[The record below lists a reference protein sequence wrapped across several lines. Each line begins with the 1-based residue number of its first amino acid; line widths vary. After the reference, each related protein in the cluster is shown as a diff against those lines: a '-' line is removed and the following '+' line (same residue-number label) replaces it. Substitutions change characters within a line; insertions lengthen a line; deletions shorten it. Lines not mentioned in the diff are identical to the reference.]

1 LVTTGWGYLP
11 TGYFPTGYLP
21 IGAVAGEGGSLRGKS
36 AAAAALSTVKNPTTV
51 LNTAK
56 NPTVLSTA
64 KNAAVTSMM
73 IFITLI
79 PLFVEALGR
88 ATEGR
93 PYSPPAVERFSPLHI
108 FDPSQSTT
116 SRATKFLTKG

>member
-1 LVTTGWGYLP
+1 MGCGYLP
-11 TGYFPTGYLP
+11 TVYLPPGYLP
-21 IGAVAGEGGSLRGKS
+21 IGAAATGGGSLRGKS
-36 AAAAALSTVKNPTTV
+36 AAAATLSMATSP
-51 LNTAK
+51 
-56 NPTVLSTA
+56 
-64 KNAAVTSMM
+64 AVTIMM
-73 IFITLI
+73 IFITLS

-93 PYSPPAVERFSPLHI
+93 PYLPPAVERFPPLHI

>member
-1 LVTTGWGYLP
+1 VMLNTP
-11 TGYFPTGYLP
+11 M
-21 IGAVAGEGGSLRGKS
+21 
-36 AAAAALSTVKNPTTV
+36 NPAV

-56 NPTVLSTA
+56 N
-64 KNAAVTSMM
+64 AVATTLMSL
-73 IFITLI
+73 FTLI

-93 PYSPPAVERFSPLHI
+93 PYSPPAVEQFHRCNV

-116 SRATKFLTKG
+116 SRATKFLTEG